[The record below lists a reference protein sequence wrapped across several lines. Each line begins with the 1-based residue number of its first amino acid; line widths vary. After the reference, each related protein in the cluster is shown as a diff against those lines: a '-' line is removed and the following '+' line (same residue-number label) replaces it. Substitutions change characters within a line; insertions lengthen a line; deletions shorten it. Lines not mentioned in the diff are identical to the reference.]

1 MRFEFNGQQ
10 CEYDYATH
18 FIKSRKDPLVSL
30 NDEYEFEASEN
41 TFGPAEGKDG
51 QLETSVILHK
61 SKEDVP
67 WLEGVRI
74 FNPNNASNTL
84 GKTPA
89 YAATVSCE
97 EINRSGLSIEWEP
110 TKTLPNHGNIRS
122 WNIER
127 LSEQLSEIAGSTEI
141 TTNPTRGKEFQNMI
155 EMRKQHDIACKK
167 KQQR

>member
-1 MRFEFNGQQ
+1 MQFEFNGQY

-30 NDEYEFEASEN
+30 NDEYEFEANED
-41 TFGPAEGKDG
+41 TFGPTKGKDG

-61 SKEDVP
+61 SKEGVP

-74 FNPNNASNTL
+74 FDQNNNSNIL

-97 EINRSGLSIEWEP
+97 EIKRSGLSIEWEP
-110 TKTLPNHGNIRS
+110 TKSLPNHGNIRS

-127 LSEQLSEIAGSTEI
+127 LSEQLLEIAGSTEI
-141 TTNPTRGKEFQNMI
+141 TTNPTRDMEFQNMI
-155 EMRKQHDIACKK
+155 EVRKKQDIACKK
-167 KQQR
+167 KQ